1 MSSETGDPVL
11 SAEDANWLMVKN
23 ALARMAEE
31 QTQFLRKLEDR
42 LQLNDQLLIGRFD
55 DVDAALLKQSR
66 QLESYNAQLE
76 AMNQLFTGLRSA
88 SDSTYDMAT
97 SATRK
102 IERVRKF
109 LQVPDEVVNE
119 PEAPAPGAGSTGQ
132 SDSPPR
138 PVR

>member
-1 MSSETGDPVL
+1 MSGETGEPVL
-11 SAEDANWLMVKN
+11 SHEDANWSLVKN

-31 QTQFLRKLEDR
+31 QTQFLRKLEAR

-55 DVDAALLKQSR
+55 DVDAALLKQER
-66 QLESYNAQLE
+66 QLDLYNAQLA

-88 SDSTYDMAT
+88 SDSTYDMALT
-97 SATRK
+97 ATRK

-109 LQVPDEVVNE
+109 LNVPDEVVND
-119 PEAPAPGAGSTGQ
+119 PAPVAGTASP

-138 PVR
+138 PIR